1 MILDDTIVA
10 ISSPPGE
17 SVRGI
22 VRLSGAAALSIAEG
36 VFSPDDS
43 SSLGHLRGPIHVR
56 GRLDIGSGSLPAT
69 TFIFSAPS
77 SYTRQDI
84 VEFHVL
90 GSSAVLGLVV
100 ESCLVNGARRAE
112 PGEFTARAFLAG
124 AFDFSQIHG
133 IAGMIAARSDHQLQA
148 AERLLHGDLSRL
160 AKQAREHLAELLS
173 LVEGALDFADEPI
186 EFITPAG
193 LRDRLVD
200 VARSLQATAAAG
212 LRAER
217 WGPLPSVVL
226 VGRPNSGKSSLLNRL
241 TGLDRA
247 ISTAIAGT
255 TRDVLSAPLSLDS
268 LDCLLVDIAGIEG
281 SGDGDESIDSDGS
294 SNGPDALS
302 PHLNTL
308 AKQAAREAIKSADLL
323 LVVVDCT
330 TLQNEMGLLCRE
342 SLDVPGGNCPDIPR
356 IVVVNKADLLSGDKV
371 ASVRASMTMATAT
384 NMTIVVTS
392 AADGSGCQRL
402 KQAIESALVGRTVAI
417 HDSAIAL
424 MAEHREALTRAL
436 EALHLAIKLSADCGD
451 HLEQGDL
458 VAAELR
464 TAATALATLTGQED
478 TEALLGRIF
487 SKFCVGK

>member
-22 VRLSGAAALSIAEG
+22 VRLSGADALSIAEG
-36 VFSPDDS
+36 VFSPDDITG
-43 SSLGHLRGPIHVR
+43 LGNLRGSTYVR
-56 GRLDIGSGSLPAT
+56 GRLNIGSGSLPGAA
-69 TFIFSAPS
+69 FVFRVPR

-84 VEFHVL
+84 VELHVL
-90 GSSAVLGLVV
+90 GSSAILGLVL
-100 ESCLVNGARRAE
+100 ESCLMNGARRAE

-133 IAGMIAARSDHQLQA
+133 IAGMIAARSDHQLRA
-148 AERLLHGDLSRL
+148 AERLLHGGLSRL
-160 AKQAREHLAELLS
+160 AEQARENLADLLS

-186 EFITPAG
+186 EFITPAE
-193 LRDRLVD
+193 LRNRLVD
-200 VARSLQATAAAG
+200 VAHSLQATATAG

-217 WGPLPSVVL
+217 WGHLPNVVL

-268 LDCLLVDIAGIEG
+268 LECLLVDVAGI
-281 SGDGDESIDSDGS
+281 DESAD
-294 SNGPDALS
+294 GPDAIA
-302 PHLNTL
+302 PHLDAL
-308 AKQAAREAIKSADLL
+308 ARQAAREAIKSADMLL
-323 LVVVDCT
+323 LVVDCT
-330 TLQNEMGLLCRE
+330 TLLNETGLLCRE
-342 SLDVPGGNCPDIPR
+342 YLALPGGNDPDIPTL
-356 IVVVNKADLLSGDKV
+356 IVVNKSDLLSADKM
-371 ASVRASMTMATAT
+371 ASVLASMATAT
-384 NMTIVVTS
+384 ATGTAEATDMTIVVTS
-392 AADGSGCQRL
+392 VTDGTGCQAL
-402 KQAIESALVGRTVAI
+402 KRKIESALVGRTVAI

-424 MAEHREALTRAL
+424 MAEHREALKRAI
-436 EALHLAIKLSADCGD
+436 EAIHLAIDLSANCGD
-451 HLEQGDL
+451 NLEQGDL